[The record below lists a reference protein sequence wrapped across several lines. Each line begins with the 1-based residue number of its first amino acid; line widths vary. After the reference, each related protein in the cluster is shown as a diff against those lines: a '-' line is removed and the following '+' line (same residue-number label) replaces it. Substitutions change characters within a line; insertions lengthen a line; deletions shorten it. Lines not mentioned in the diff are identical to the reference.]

1 MRSILVWRTL
11 CLAGPLV
18 FLAGCGQSEGE
29 SPDAVA
35 ATAEEGSQSPT
46 ASVEAAKESFPQVAL
61 ETTHGR
67 ITLELDA
74 DKAPDTVRNFLAY
87 VANGHYDGTLFHQ
100 VEKGYVVLGGAY
112 TPEMQLKPPARP
124 IRNEAENGLR
134 NEKGSV
140 AMARS
145 PDAIDSSTCQ
155 FFINLADNAELD
167 YQSPT
172 PEGFGYCV
180 FGRVVEGWDVIETIA
195 AVPVRDSAE
204 FPSLPSETVMI
215 RSAKRLR

>member
-1 MRSILVWRTL
+1 ML
-11 CLAGPLV
+11 CLASPLL
-18 FLAGCGQSEGE
+18 FLAGCGKGDADA
-29 SPDAVA
+29 PDAA
-35 ATAEEGSQSPT
+35 AASEEGAESSAAAAAP
-46 ASVEAAKESFPQVAL
+46 AKERFPRVAL

-87 VANGHYDGTLFHQ
+87 VASGHYDGTLFHL

-112 TPEMQLKPPARP
+112 TPEMQLKPAARP
-124 IRNEAENGLR
+124 IRNEAENGLK
-134 NEKGSV
+134 NEKGTV